1 MGFNLSSSI
10 FFLGGVGFETL
21 SLVGLYSFYT
31 TQIGFSFSASKYF
44 LGGRGGDNGGAGFE
58 TLNIMGLWFFFF

>member
-10 FFLGGVGFETL
+10 FFLGGAGFETL

-31 TQIGFSFSASKYF
+31 TQIGFSLSASKIF
-44 LGGRGGDNGGAGFE
+44 LGGRGGGSGGAGFE
-58 TLNIMGLWFFFF
+58 TSNIIGLWFFFF